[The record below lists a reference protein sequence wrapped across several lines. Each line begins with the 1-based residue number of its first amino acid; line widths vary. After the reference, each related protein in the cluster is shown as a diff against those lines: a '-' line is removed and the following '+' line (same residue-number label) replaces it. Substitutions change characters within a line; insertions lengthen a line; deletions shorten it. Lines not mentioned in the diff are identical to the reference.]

1 MNGFVRYLR
10 DAQARAADTRKA
22 LEAVGARPTHAAIS
36 KVAEGSATRHIRGDI
51 YDALLSVSEPLA
63 SKYAQVKLDVET
75 TDRLSWSGSAHEIRE
90 VLRGLLE
97 TLAPK
102 EAVATEPWYV
112 HDESTSGP
120 THKQRVRYILRTRG
134 SGSKEQKVA
143 EQVDVMEDKIGDLVR
158 ATYTRA
164 SDAAH
169 RTKDR
174 REVRRIVRYFE
185 AFAHDL
191 LDLD

>member
-1 MNGFVRYLR
+1 LDGFARTLR
-10 DAQARAADTRKA
+10 DAQARVADTRKA
-22 LEAVGARPTHAAIS
+22 LEAVGVHPAPAS
-36 KVAEGSATRHIRGDI
+36 KSQVAWGSVTWHIRSDI
-51 YDALLSVSEPLA
+51 HDALLSISEPLA

-97 TLAPK
+97 VLAPA
-102 EAVATEPWYV
+102 ESVTSEPWYV
-112 HDESTSGP
+112 QDESTFGP
-120 THKQRVRYILRTRG
+120 THKQRVRYTLRTRG
-134 SGSKEQKVA
+134 VGTKEQQVA
-143 EQVDVMEDKIGDLVR
+143 EQVDVIEDRIGNLVR

-169 RTKDR
+169 RTKDH